1 MAAKL
6 GSSKPFLELLELF
19 LLGMIPEW
27 ENLDRRCFFR
37 FLWFVVLR
45 KYTAMHLLGQGR
57 SPQG

>member
-27 ENLDRRCFFR
+27 ENLNRRCFFG

-45 KYTAMHLLGQGR
+45 KCTAVLLLGQGR
-57 SPQG
+57 RPQG